1 MYVCICNKVS
11 DSAIQH
17 ELESGRASSFEDVQ
31 KLLGV
36 ATQCGKCTGC
46 AKRIVR
52 KHQAS
57 QLFNIPVVLEPLP
70 STA

>member
-11 DSAIQH
+11 DSAIQM
-17 ELESGRASSFEDVQ
+17 ELDSGRASSFEDLQ
-31 KLLGV
+31 KSLGV

-46 AKRIVR
+46 AKRLLR

-57 QLFNIPVVLEPLP
+57 QLFSIPVIVEGLT